1 MSRVVVTGIGIVSP
15 IGSTRDKFWSAL
27 VEGRSGIGP
36 ISIVPTERLTARIAA
51 QVLDFDPSQ
60 HFEPKREG
68 LLDRFSQFAVVA
80 ARAAVADANLEIT
93 DEIAP
98 QVAAVLGNAGGG
110 QSSVDDSYYQLYGQ
124 NSQRMHPL
132 TIPRWMVN
140 AAVSQVSMDLGIK
153 GPAFTIATACAS
165 ATHAI
170 GQAFQLVRTGL
181 APVAVAGGTEASLT
195 VGTIKSWE
203 ALRML
208 SPDTCR
214 PFSKTRSGLVL
225 GEGAAVIILE
235 ERERAQARGA
245 RIYAELLGFGM
256 SSDASDIIAIDAHG
270 AARAMQAALTD
281 AKRNPEDIDYVNA
294 HGTGTTLNDR
304 AETIALRKA
313 YGASAER
320 LAISSSKAV
329 LGHSLGAAG
338 ALEFVATTLALHHQT
353 IPPTAN
359 FEEADPECD
368 LDFVPNVARQ
378 APIRNAA
385 SNSFAFGGS
394 NAVLVLGRA

>member
-1 MSRVVVTGIGIVSP
+1 M
-15 IGSTRDKFWSAL
+15 
-27 VEGRSGIGP
+27 
-36 ISIVPTERLTARIAA
+36 
-51 QVLDFDPSQ
+51 
-60 HFEPKREG
+60 
-68 LLDRFSQFAVVA
+68 VA
-80 ARAAVADANLEIT
+80 ARAAVADANLEISE
-93 DEIAP
+93 EIAP

-110 QSSVDDSYYQLYGQ
+110 QNSVDDSYYQLYGQ

-153 GPAFTIATACAS
+153 GPAFTVATACAS

-170 GQAFQLVRTGL
+170 GQAFNLVRTGQ
-181 APVAVAGGTEASLT
+181 APVAIAGGTEASLT

-225 GEGAAVIILE
+225 GEGAAIVVLE
-235 ERERAQARGA
+235 ARERAQARGA

-256 SSDASDIIAIDAHG
+256 SSDASDIIAIDADG
-270 AARAMQAALTD
+270 AARAMRAALAD
-281 AKRNPEDIDYVNA
+281 AKLNPEDIDYVNA

-313 YGASAER
+313 FGASAER
-320 LAISSSKAV
+320 LAISSCKAV

-338 ALEFVATTLALHHQT
+338 ALEFVATALALDRPDH
-353 IPPTAN
+353 PAN
-359 FEEADPECD
+359 RQLRGSRPGLRSRFRSQRRSQSIDPECGVKLIRIWWIECGPGARACLIGLSPGRVLTPIAAWRFLQSWPTPAGCEQTKVRHAQRRRR
-368 LDFVPNVARQ
+368 LDGACRRSAIALPQPVFQHQLEARRHL
-378 APIRNAA
+378 ACLI
-385 SNSFAFGGS
+385 SN
-394 NAVLVLGRA
+394 